1 MKTKILS
8 KLKTKY
14 SNLGFGEKA
23 FDGVADYLSKTVT
36 EESQIE
42 AAIAGVEPLLKAFQG
57 DVDKIRTEKSELQK
71 QYDELKAKQDK
82 GGDPEKKEEPKGG
95 DPEKKE
101 EPKPDDMKAMIAAAV
116 AEAVK
121 PFQEK
126 IQSYEKD
133 KADTDRNTFIS
144 SEAKRLGIDESDL
157 KYLNVPA
164 ELDNAGITSHLTAY
178 KQHMVDKGIPERGGF
193 PQNKGEITQE
203 QAKEIADS
211 LLI

>member
-82 GGDPEKKEEPKGG
+82 GGDPEKKEEPK
-95 DPEKKE
+95 
-101 EPKPDDMKAMIAAAV
+101 PDDMKAMIAAAV

-126 IQSYEKD
+126 IQSYEK
-133 KADTDRNTFIS
+133 DRNTFIS

-211 LLI
+211 FLI

>member
-1 MKTKILS
+1 
-8 KLKTKY
+8 
-14 SNLGFGEKA
+14 
-23 FDGVADYLSKTVT
+23 
-36 EESQIE
+36 
-42 AAIAGVEPLLKAFQG
+42 
-57 DVDKIRTEKSELQK
+57 
-71 QYDELKAKQDK
+71 
-82 GGDPEKKEEPKGG
+82 
-95 DPEKKE
+95 
-101 EPKPDDMKAMIAAAV
+101 MKAMIAAAV
-116 AEAVK
+116 AEAGK

>member
-8 KLKTKY
+8 QLKTKY

-57 DVDKIRTEKSELQK
+57 DVDKVRTEKSELQK
-71 QYDELKAKQDK
+71 QYDELKAKQDEE
-82 GGDPEKKEEPKGG
+82 GDLGKK
-95 DPEKKE
+95 D
-101 EPKPDDMKAMIAAAV
+101 EPKPDDIKAMVAAAV

>member
-23 FDGVADYLSKTVT
+23 FDGVADYLSKTVS

-71 QYDELKAKQDK
+71 QYDELKAKQD
-82 GGDPEKKEEPKGG
+82 KGG

-178 KQHMVDKGIPERGGF
+178 KQHMVDNGIPERGGF
-193 PQNKGEITQE
+193 PQNKV
-203 QAKEIADS
+203 KS
-211 LLI
+211 LKSKPRKLRIVF

>member
-82 GGDPEKKEEPKGG
+82 GGDPEKKEEPK
-95 DPEKKE
+95 
-101 EPKPDDMKAMIAAAV
+101 PDDMKAMIAAAV

-133 KADTDRNTFIS
+133 RYRPEHFYLFRSQKAGYRRI
-144 SEAKRLGIDESDL
+144 RLEVSQR
-157 KYLNVPA
+157 
-164 ELDNAGITSHLTAY
+164 AGRT
-178 KQHMVDKGIPERGGF
+178 
-193 PQNKGEITQE
+193 
-203 QAKEIADS
+203 
-211 LLI
+211 

>member
-8 KLKTKY
+8 QLKTKY
-14 SNLGFGEKA
+14 ANLGFGEKA

-57 DVDKIRTEKSELQK
+57 DVDKVRTEKSELQK
-71 QYDELKAKQDK
+71 KYDELEAKQDK
-82 GGDPEKKEEPKGG
+82 GGSPDKKDEPN
-95 DPEKKE
+95 
-101 EPKPDDMKAMIAAAV
+101 PDDMKTMIAAAV

-126 IQSYEKD
+126 IQTYEKD
-133 KADTDRNTFIS
+133 KENAVRNSFIS
-144 SEAKRLGIDESDL
+144 SEAKRLGIDDADL
-157 KYLNVPA
+157 KFLSVPA
-164 ELDNAGITSHLTAY
+164 ELDNAGITSYLTAY

-211 LLI
+211 LPI